1 MREPQARAPRYA
13 VAMPELLHQFL
24 SPAEVIELQ
33 AMAAAAT
40 DGWAPGRQAT
50 GYDILPLRARL
61 PGSLVLARALA
72 KIGTPF
78 EDYWDAYFIRY
89 LEGARI
95 PPHVDPALHGK
106 HHRRLNAVLT
116 QAASGGELFVAGV
129 RVDLAVGDAVL
140 FSPDRE
146 THEVTAVGGSRLL
159 LSVGAWV

>member
-1 MREPQARAPRYA
+1 MREPQAQAPRYA
-13 VAMPELLHQFL
+13 VAMPELLHRFL
-24 SPAEVIELQ
+24 SPAEVLELQ
-33 AMAAAAT
+33 AMAAAA

-61 PGSLVLARALA
+61 PGSPILARALA
-72 KIGTPF
+72 KIRTPF
-78 EDYWDAYFIRY
+78 EYYWDAYFIRY